1 MSNKKQRNKQKKK
14 NKITNYDVVRVRMRR
29 FFAMILDW
37 YIAQMIAVIPITFYF
52 RGDDYLKPHMFK
64 LENYDFQIGLFLGI
78 FGIVVGICYYVIVP
92 IFVMRG
98 QTLGKKLC
106 KIKIVDEQGETVQ
119 PLAILKRELIGSTFF
134 EGGII
139 IIATYIRRMLPLFGM
154 AMLVDPLKY
163 LAYGLTLISI
173 VYAYF
178 QPLSQSF
185 HDKFA
190 KTIVISEK

>member
-1 MSNKKQRNKQKKK
+1 MSKKKHRNKENKR
-14 NKITNYDVVRVRMRR
+14 NKITHYDVARIRMKR
-29 FFAMILDW
+29 FLAMILDW

-52 RGDDYLKPHMFK
+52 RGGDYLKPHMFK
-64 LENYDFQIGLFLGI
+64 LENYDFQVGLLLGI
-78 FGIVVGICYYVIVP
+78 FGIIVGVCYYVIVP
-92 IFVMRG
+92 IFIMRG

-106 KIKIVDEQGETVQ
+106 KIKIVDEQGEKVS
-119 PLAILKRELIGSTFF
+119 PIAIVKRELIGSTFF

-139 IIATYIRRMLPLFGM
+139 IIATYIRRLLPLFGL
-154 AMLVDPLKY
+154 AMFVDPLKY